1 MPNYNNYKKEQK
13 EENAESPKYSMATVL
28 GSKTITSLME
38 ALHLTEK
45 QKLQATT
52 TALELSTSATL
63 YKCDQISLAKY
74 CLHSVR
80 YGFTRPDCIYPV
92 PYNNYVQAQLGY
104 RGYKEL
110 AMRSGLYKQID
121 SVEVLSC
128 DKLHRDR
135 ITGKITVEFEE
146 DVNKTLDAKPIG
158 YYAYAIDHNGEL
170 IGSVYWSKEK
180 CEEHGHQYSQSY
192 NSVWGKSFSKMATK
206 TVMKQ
211 LLGQLPTTPEI
222 QEAIKQ
228 DQIVYGGD
236 GEEDTY
242 RDNPYNNEPEYTDS
256 EVKEETEIIDVK
268 DSEQPKEENGEVSP
282 GEFLKN
288 IGYDVK

>member
-1 MPNYNNYKKEQK
+1 MENN
-13 EENAESPKYSMATVL
+13 EEKRYSMTTVL
-28 GSKTITSLME
+28 ASKTITTLME

-52 TALELSTSATL
+52 TALELSTSSTL
-63 YKCDQISLAKY
+63 YNCDQISLAKY

-80 YGFTRPDCIYPV
+80 YGFSRPDCIYPV
-92 PYNNYVQAQLGY
+92 PYKNYVQAQLGY

-110 AMRSGLYKQID
+110 AMRSGLYRQID
-121 SVEVLSC
+121 AVEVLEC
-128 DKLHRDR
+128 DKLKRNR
-135 ITGKITVEFEE
+135 ITGSITVEFEE
-146 DVNKTLDAKPIG
+146 DLSKTQGNKVVG
-158 YYAYAIDHNGEL
+158 YYAYAIDKNGEL
-170 IGSVYWSKEK
+170 IGSLYWSKEK
-180 CEEHGHQYSQSY
+180 CEQHGKQYSQSY
-192 NSVWGKSFSKMATK
+192 NSVWGKSFSKMALK

-222 QEAIKQ
+222 QDAIKQ
-228 DQIVYGGD
+228 DQIVYGGE

-242 RDNPYNNEPEYTDS
+242 KDNPYNNEPEYTDV
-256 EVKEETEIIDVK
+256 EVKKETETEVIDCVEHNPPKK
-268 DSEQPKEENGEVSP
+268 DDDISP